1 VKQILPKYVAFLR
14 QPDVATLLLVG
25 LVSRMPVGMVGFAML
40 MFLRESL
47 GNFALAGIAAGV
59 YLVSMAAAAPVQGRL
74 IDRLGPRRPLLV
86 TSVVQPLALAAL
98 FASVKL
104 HWPFPAVAACA
115 SLAGLFAS
123 PITTLTRTIW
133 RHMFEREEDRRT
145 AFSLDAVTIELNFTL
160 GPALVAIL
168 LATADATVAFAVS
181 IGFVAVAA
189 AVYLA
194 SPALRY
200 FKRETGVDRHLLG
213 PLTEPRLLLLFGA
226 IFGLT
231 VCFGFLEVGYP
242 AYAMALG
249 MPALGGVLLAVNSLG
264 SALGGAIYGGL
275 HFRSPVERQFAGA
288 LALMVV
294 PLLLHVVAQTP
305 FLFAVA
311 AFLAGALIAPS
322 LAAQSVLVSR
332 FAPSKYATEAFTW
345 SSTFIVSG
353 IGLGIAV
360 GGAIVEAHGVR
371 AAFGCGAA
379 IVAAVS
385 LLALTLGAPRP
396 GAVLGGA
403 AKPED

>member
-1 VKQILPKYVAFLR
+1 
-14 QPDVATLLLVG
+14 
-25 LVSRMPVGMVGFAML
+25 
-40 MFLRESL
+40 
-47 GNFALAGIAAGV
+47 
-59 YLVSMAAAAPVQGRL
+59 
-74 IDRLGPRRPLLV
+74 
-86 TSVVQPLALAAL
+86 
-98 FASVKL
+98 
-104 HWPFPAVAACA
+104 
-115 SLAGLFAS
+115 
-123 PITTLTRTIW
+123 
-133 RHMFEREEDRRT
+133 
-145 AFSLDAVTIELNFTL
+145 
-160 GPALVAIL
+160 
-168 LATADATVAFAVS
+168 
-181 IGFVAVAA
+181 
-189 AVYLA
+189 
-194 SPALRY
+194 
-200 FKRETGVDRHLLG
+200 
-213 PLTEPRLLLLFGA
+213 
-226 IFGLT
+226 
-231 VCFGFLEVGYP
+231 
-242 AYAMALG
+242 